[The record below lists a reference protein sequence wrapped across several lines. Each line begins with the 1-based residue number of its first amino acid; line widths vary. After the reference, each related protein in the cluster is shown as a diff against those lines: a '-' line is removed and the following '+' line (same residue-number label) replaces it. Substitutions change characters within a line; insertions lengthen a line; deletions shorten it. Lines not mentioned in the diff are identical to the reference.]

1 MKWGI
6 LMIQIAIV
14 DDETL
19 FGEYLE
25 KLVTKYLVKREE
37 HFEICRFSSGQAF
50 IKEGSSMMKYKI
62 VFLDINM
69 EELDG
74 IETAK
79 KLRELCENTFIIF
92 VTAFLNSAL
101 EGYKVD
107 AIRYLLKNADNF
119 EESLYES
126 LDAVFYK
133 MSIVPKCKRYKFL
146 EGDKQLSLDHLVYIS
161 SCLHYIIFHILGE
174 EMGKYTLRNTLNHIE
189 KELGEKTFLRVHQS
203 YLVNLAFVSHIR
215 KKMIVLVDGTELP
228 IAKSRY
234 KKVLESVTD
243 YKGVL

>member
-1 MKWGI
+1 M
-6 LMIQIAIV
+6 MQVAIV
-14 DDETL
+14 DDEIL

-25 KLVTKYLVKREE
+25 KLVTKYFVKREK
-37 HFEICRFSSGQAF
+37 HFEICRFLSGQAF
-50 IKEGSSMMKYKI
+50 IKEGNSMAKYKI

-69 EELDG
+69 EDLDG

-79 KLRELCENTFIIF
+79 KLREVCENTFIIF

-133 MSIVPKCKRYKFL
+133 MSIVPKFKRYKFL
-146 EGDKQLSLDHLVYIS
+146 EGDKKLSLDHLVYIS
-161 SCLHYIIFHILGE
+161 SSLHYIIFHIRGE
-174 EMGKYTLRNTLNHIE
+174 EKEEYTLRGTLNQIE
-189 KELGEKTFLRVHQS
+189 KELGEKTFIRIHQS

-215 KKMIVLVDGTELP
+215 KKMIVLNNGAELP

-234 KKVLESVTD
+234 KEVIEIVTE
-243 YKGVL
+243 YKGVV